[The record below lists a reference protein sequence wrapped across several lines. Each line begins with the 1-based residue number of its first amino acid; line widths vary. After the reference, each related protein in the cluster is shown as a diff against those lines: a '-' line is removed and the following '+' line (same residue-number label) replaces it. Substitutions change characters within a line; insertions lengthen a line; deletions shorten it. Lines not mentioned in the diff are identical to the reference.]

1 MVQTY
6 FKENNMSIEERDA
19 IIDVNETLIEK
30 FEDQA
35 AKATTAEEECTA
47 LGLLT
52 MVSERYNQWKKMYLS

>member
-1 MVQTY
+1 
-6 FKENNMSIEERDA
+6 MSIEERDA